1 MSLDDILFSVSFTIF
16 KISITRFTIWSI
28 VFSGGIAFTRQQ
40 KGVDYTLLLPKR
52 LLPQMPQNKKPPK
65 RDNSEPRMLVVI
77 LLFLLF
83 LIVDFNL
90 RLNFNQCILNLQGCV
105 ISTWTNIL
113 NRSNLGME
121 VMHERN
127 AHNFPLDLALNDS
140 VMPVAWPLS
149 ADLFA

>member
-105 ISTWTNIL
+105 IST
-113 NRSNLGME
+113 
-121 VMHERN
+121 
-127 AHNFPLDLALNDS
+127 
-140 VMPVAWPLS
+140 
-149 ADLFA
+149 